1 MLYLPIS
8 LLIFVLTLLIPM
20 PGTASTPDISS
31 TIDRFVS
38 KLYPKGSHYFWVIN
52 NATSESSQEMII
64 DINTTLKS
72 HSGSDKTED
81 ESRFL
86 LLIVQGSLFAAQK
99 IPLDANVDC
108 SSDEEV

>member
-1 MLYLPIS
+1 MLYLPLF
-8 LLIFVLTLLIPM
+8 LLIFVFTLLAPI

-31 TIDRFVS
+31 TIDRFVA

-52 NATSESSQEMII
+52 KATSESSQEMIV

-72 HSGSDKTED
+72 RSGSDETQD

-108 SSDEEV
+108 GDDEEV